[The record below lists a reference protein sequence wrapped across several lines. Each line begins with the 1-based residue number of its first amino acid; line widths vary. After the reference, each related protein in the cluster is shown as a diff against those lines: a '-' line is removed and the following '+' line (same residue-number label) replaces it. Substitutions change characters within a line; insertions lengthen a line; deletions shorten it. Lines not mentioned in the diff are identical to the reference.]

1 MNHDMDNKFN
11 DTDNLKKSFDREKK
25 RMAMIKQ
32 FLNVYRNG
40 LSK

>member
-1 MNHDMDNKFN
+1 MENDMENKFN
-11 DTDNLKKSFDREKK
+11 DTDNLKNNFDQEKK

-32 FLNVYRNG
+32 FLNVYKNG